1 MILIYTDFIV
11 GLRELHYTVDEGSSI
26 QVCAILGN
34 ETEVQL
40 QSEVEVIIMTVD
52 DGSAEG

>member
-1 MILIYTDFIV
+1 M
-11 GLRELHYTVDEGSSI
+11 GLRELHYTVDEGSSV